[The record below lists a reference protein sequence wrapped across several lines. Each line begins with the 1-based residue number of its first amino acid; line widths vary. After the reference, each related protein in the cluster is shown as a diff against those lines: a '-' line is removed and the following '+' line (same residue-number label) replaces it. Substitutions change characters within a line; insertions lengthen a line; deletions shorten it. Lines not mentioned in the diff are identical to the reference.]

1 MSDLKQEQQTQKE
14 ENRKRVSIP
23 KKLSVFS
30 PILAAVMV
38 AACVVASL
46 SSYSPAVYEV
56 LATPAQEESDETKTE
71 SDEGTPPEGEF
82 FDLDDG
88 IYYGSGTGYAGRIS
102 VAVTIASKQITAIDV
117 TEVEAD
123 DEAFFNRARGVI
135 DEIISTQSLEVD
147 VVSGATYSS
156 RGIISAVRNALTG
169 EEDAGE
175 TAETETGQ
183 GETTVETVT
192 DAAAYNDGTYYG
204 SATGFRGLITVKVV
218 IENGQIASIEI
229 TDSSDDT
236 AYLNRASALIASILS
251 SQSTN
256 VDTVSGATYS
266 SVGIINAVRNALAQA
281 AVSGSAE
288 SAAQLTVSS
297 SSSSGAAFSVPAVEA
312 GESGAFPYPDGVYYG
327 TAEGWGGDITVSVTI
342 KDQTITAV
350 TILSAEDETEEYF
363 SQAKVLADSI
373 VTAQSTDLDVVSGAT
388 YSSNGILNA
397 VRAALASAQAAASE
411 SSSGEGDSASESG
424 SADGDSVS
432 DGSTYNSQEPNADS
446 QDGTGTEDPD
456 TEDTDENTSELYAD
470 GFYTVSVIC
479 SPDEDEDFDSYNL
492 TATVGISGDRIV
504 SITDISGD
512 GDSDNDKYITWAANG
527 RSSYV
532 GVVDQ
537 VVALQKGNV
546 TEDSVAAVDVVSRAT
561 CSSDALKELCQEA
574 LRQAAAAFSD
584 SQNADESPQTEITS
598 MLVCTKSD
606 PVYKTEDS
614 ENEEISD

>member
-1 MSDLKQEQQTQKE
+1 MSDLNKGKQTQNK
-14 ENRKRVSIP
+14 ENRERTPIP
-23 KKLSVFS
+23 KKLSVFA

-56 LATPAQEESDETKTE
+56 LAMPTQEESDETKTETE

-82 FDLDDG
+82 FDLEDG

-102 VAVTIASKQITAIDV
+102 VAVTIASKQITAIEV

-123 DEAFFNRARGVI
+123 DEAFFTRAKGVI
-135 DEIISTQSLEVD
+135 DEIISTQSLDVD

-183 GETTVETVT
+183 GETTVEAVT
-192 DAAAYNDGTYYG
+192 DAAAYNDGVYYG

-218 IENGQIASIEI
+218 IENGQITSIEI

-251 SQSTN
+251 GQSTN

-281 AVSGSAE
+281 AVSGSSE
-288 SAAQLTVSS
+288 STAQLTVSS
-297 SSSSGAAFSVPAVEA
+297 SSSSGTTFSVPVVEA

-363 SQAKVLADSI
+363 SQASVLAESI

-397 VRAALASAQAAASE
+397 VRAALASAQAASG
-411 SSSGEGDSASESG
+411 SSSG
-424 SADGDSVS
+424 DGDSVS
-432 DGSTYNSQEPNADS
+432 DSSTDSSSESGADS
-446 QDGTGTEDPD
+446 QDSTGTEDSD
-456 TEDTDENTSELYAD
+456 TGDSDGDENTSELYAD
-470 GFYTVSVIC
+470 GFYTVSVVC

-527 RSSYV
+527 RSTYV
-532 GVVDQ
+532 GIVDQ

-574 LRQAAAAFSD
+574 LRQAAAAFSEKQA
-584 SQNADESPQTEITS
+584 SSADTESGNVLTAAVSDI
-598 MLVCTKSD
+598 KSD
-606 PVYKTEDS
+606 PVSNAEDS